1 MTTAHEITVEVAPE
15 DIDELGHVNNIV
27 YLRWIQDVATAPG
40 RAAAPPDAVDAI
52 AWVVRRH
59 EIDYR
64 HPALPGDRIAVRTW
78 IGAAAGLTFERLT
91 EILRADDRRV
101 LAEARTL
108 WIPIDARSGR
118 PTRVSEEVR
127 RRFSTS

>member
-1 MTTAHEITVEVAPE
+1 MTTTHEITVEVAPE

-27 YLRWIQDVATAPG
+27 YLRWIQDVATAHW
-40 RAAAPPDAVDAI
+40 RAAAPADAVDAI

-59 EIDYR
+59 EVDYR
-64 HPALPGDRIAVRTW
+64 HPALPDDRIAVRTW
-78 IGAAAGLTFERLT
+78 IGAAEGLTFERLT

-127 RRFSTS
+127 GRFSTS

>member
-1 MTTAHEITVEVAPE
+1 MTAHEITVEVDPV
-15 DIDELGHVNNIV
+15 DIDDLGHVNNIV
-27 YLRWIQDVATAPG
+27 YLRWMQDAATAHW
-40 RAAAPPDAVDAI
+40 RAAAPSDAVDTV

-64 HPALPGDRIAVRTW
+64 HPAMPGDRIVVRTW
-78 IGAAAGLTFERLT
+78 IGAAEGLTFERLT
-91 EILRADDRRV
+91 EILRASDRRV
-101 LAEARTL
+101 LAEGRTL
-108 WIPIDARSGR
+108 WIPVDVRSGR

>member
-1 MTTAHEITVEVAPE
+1 MTAHEITVDVGPE

-27 YLRWIQDVATAPG
+27 YLRWIQEVATAHW
-40 RAAAPPDAVDAI
+40 RAAAPAEAVDAI

-59 EIDYR
+59 EVDYR
-64 HPALPGDRIAVRTW
+64 QAAMPGDRIIVRTW
-78 IGAAAGLTFERLT
+78 IGAAERLTFERLT
-91 EILRADDRRV
+91 EVLRADDRRV